1 MNMRIITSV
10 AVAAGLA
17 LSLSACQKKADDAAT
32 TTTTTTPAADHG
44 RCGSRRCDPARG

>member
-17 LSLSACQKKADDAAT
+17 LSLSACAKKDETPTAVAAPAGPSHTDTSGPEEQK
-32 TTTTTTPAADHG
+32 
-44 RCGSRRCDPARG
+44 